1 MSKRLLQIVL
11 ATVRPMLGQLRLE
24 VDRDKQTVK
33 IVQGDT
39 VQDLT
44 YEEMVLWIE
53 RLINGE

>member
-1 MSKRLLQIVL
+1 MSKRVLQIVL